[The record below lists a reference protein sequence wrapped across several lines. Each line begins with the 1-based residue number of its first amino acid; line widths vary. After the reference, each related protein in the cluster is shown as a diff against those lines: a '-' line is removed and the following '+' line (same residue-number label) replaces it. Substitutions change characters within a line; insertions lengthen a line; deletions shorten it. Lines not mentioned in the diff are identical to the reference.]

1 MLVVFSL
8 SILFINKIASFCAFF
23 VHLLMHSVASGT
35 KDINTLKVF
44 GTYNQ
49 TGLPERLFN
58 STTVL
63 FFNLSC
69 TIHVTLPNI
78 PPFSSSSFLLSSLH
92 PPPPCISAQSTNC
105 SYCFLLDLC
114 LYFNWSMPFC
124 TQCDFYVNISLDIV
138 GVPIFK
144 LYDHVASF
152 CPIMVSFPC
161 SPSSFTD
168 LGCCL
173 FCPNQRISTY
183 QAECAVCCFVLLSC
197 SILEIQ
203 FLVV

>member
-8 SILFINKIASFCAFF
+8 SILFINKMASFCAFF

-69 TIHVTLPNI
+69 TVHVTLPNI
-78 PPFSSSSFLLSSLH
+78 PPFSSSSFLLSLLCIPHPSAYPHSPTIAHTVFSLIFAYILTEACLFAH
-92 PPPPCISAQSTNC
+92 SVIFMLT
-105 SYCFLLDLC
+105 FLL
-114 LYFNWSMPFC
+114 
-124 TQCDFYVNISLDIV
+124 T
-138 GVPIFK
+138 
-144 LYDHVASF
+144 
-152 CPIMVSFPC
+152 
-161 SPSSFTD
+161 
-168 LGCCL
+168 
-173 FCPNQRISTY
+173 
-183 QAECAVCCFVLLSC
+183 
-197 SILEIQ
+197 
-203 FLVV
+203 